1 MKLILIIIFTSMIF
15 SEKVKEPTYKVIK
28 KEGDIEIREYGTYVV
43 AKTSISKD
51 TNSDNNMFRTLAS
64 YIFGGNKKNESIA
77 MTAPVTTFSDDSNYN
92 MLFYMLDVEEIN
104 QLPEHNGQNITF
116 EKFELG
122 KCVTISFSWSTSQ
135 SRIEYYSSKLSDF
148 IEKNNLKTNSSF
160 MINRYDPPWRL
171 PFLRRNEIIV
181 RLD

>member
-64 YIFGGNKKNESIA
+64 YIFGGNKKNESIP

-92 MLFYMLDVEEIN
+92 MLF
-104 QLPEHNGQNITF
+104 
-116 EKFELG
+116 
-122 KCVTISFSWSTSQ
+122 
-135 SRIEYYSSKLSDF
+135 
-148 IEKNNLKTNSSF
+148 
-160 MINRYDPPWRL
+160 
-171 PFLRRNEIIV
+171 
-181 RLD
+181 

>member
-1 MKLILIIIFTSMIF
+1 MIF

-51 TNSDNNMFRTLAS
+51 INSDNSMFRTLAS
-64 YIFGGNKKNESIA
+64 YIFGGNKKSESIP

-92 MLFYMLDVEEIN
+92 MLFYMLDVDEIN
-104 QLPEHNGQNITF
+104 QLPEHNGQNIIF
-116 EKFELG
+116 ERFELG
-122 KCVTISFSWSTSQ
+122 KCAVISFSWSTSD
-135 SRIEYYSSKLSDF
+135 SRIEYFSSELSNF
-148 IEKNNLKTNSSF
+148 IEKNNLKTKSPY
-160 MINRYDPPWRL
+160 MVNRYDPPWRL
-171 PFLRRNEIIV
+171 SFLRRNEIII

>member
-51 TNSDNNMFRTLAS
+51 RNSDNNMFRTLAS
-64 YIFGGNKKNESIA
+64 YIFGGNKKNESIP

-92 MLFYMLDVEEIN
+92 MLFYMLDVDEIN

-122 KCVTISFSWSTSQ
+122 KCAVISFSWRTSD
-135 SRIEYYSSKLSDF
+135 SRIEYFSAELSNF
-148 IEKNNLKTNSSF
+148 IEENNLKTKSPY
-160 MINRYDPPWRL
+160 MLNRYDPPWRL
-171 PFLRRNEIIV
+171 SFLRRNEILV

>member
-1 MKLILIIIFTSMIF
+1 
-15 SEKVKEPTYKVIK
+15 
-28 KEGDIEIREYGTYVV
+28 
-43 AKTSISKD
+43 
-51 TNSDNNMFRTLAS
+51 MFRTLAS
-64 YIFGGNKKNESIA
+64 YIFGGNKKNESIP

-122 KCVTISFSWSTSQ
+122 KCVTISFSWSTSE

-148 IEKNNLKTNSSF
+148 IEKNNYQNDWTGN
-160 MINRYDPPWRL
+160 
-171 PFLRRNEIIV
+171 
-181 RLD
+181 RLDTGKLLRVGSYYYLIEISETDKIKKGWLYIKY

>member
-15 SEKVKEPTYKVIK
+15 SDKVKEPTYRVIK
-28 KEGDIEIREYGTYVV
+28 KEGDIEIREYGSYIV

-51 TNSDNNMFRTLAS
+51 ANNDNNMFRTLAS
-64 YIFGGNKKNESIA
+64 YIFGGNKRNESIP
-77 MTAPVTTFSDDSNYN
+77 MTAPVTTFSDDLNYN
-92 MLFYMLDVEEIN
+92 MLFYMLDVDEVN
-104 QLPEHNGQNITF
+104 QLPEHNGQNIMF
-116 EKFELG
+116 EKFDLG
-122 KCVTISFSWSTSQ
+122 KCVAISFSWSTSE

-148 IEKNNLKTNSSF
+148 IEKNNLKTKSSF
-160 MINRYDPPWRL
+160 MINRYDPPWKL

>member
-51 TNSDNNMFRTLAS
+51 INSDNSMFRTLAS
-64 YIFGGNKKNESIA
+64 YIFGGNKKSESIP

-92 MLFYMLDVEEIN
+92 MLFYMLDVDEIN
-104 QLPEHNGQNITF
+104 QLPEHNGQNIIF
-116 EKFELG
+116 ERFELG
-122 KCVTISFSWSTSQ
+122 KCAVISFSWSTSD
-135 SRIEYYSSKLSDF
+135 SRIEYFSSELSNF
-148 IEKNNLKTNSSF
+148 IEKNNLKTKSPY
-160 MINRYDPPWRL
+160 MVNRYDPPWRL
-171 PFLRRNEIIV
+171 SFLRRNEIII